1 MLPVLDAGALALAV
15 ILVCAYYAYLR
26 WQVRKHNP
34 HYTVHAVNTVARTL
48 WVETVMGSGRMDV
61 LAVQTLRNSV
71 MAASFMASTAI
82 LLIIGVLTLSGAERS
97 GGLWHSLNI
106 GATDLRL
113 TTLKLVLLLVD
124 FFFAFFCF
132 SMAVRFFNHV
142 GYMINVPLTEG
153 LDALAPRRVADYLN
167 RAGTY
172 YTLGMRAFFICV
184 PLVFWFFGPHFM
196 LAATVALIV
205 ALHYLDR
212 APAPERS

>member
-1 MLPVLDAGALALAV
+1 MPVLDAGALAAA
-15 ILVCAYYAYLR
+15 IALVLAYYAYLR
-26 WQVRKHNP
+26 WQVRKRNP
-34 HYTVHAVNTVARTL
+34 HYTVHAVNTLARVR
-48 WVETVMGSGRMDV
+48 WVETVMASGKMDV

-82 LLIIGVLTLSGAERS
+82 LLIIGVLTLSGAEKS
-97 GGLWHSLNI
+97 GELWHALNI
-106 GATDLRL
+106 GTTDLRL
-113 TTLKLVLLLVD
+113 TTLKLLLLLVD

-142 GYMINVPLTEG
+142 GYMINVPVAHSV
-153 LDALAPRRVADYLN
+153 DALAPSQVAAYLN

-196 LAATVALIV
+196 VLAAVALLA
-205 ALHYLDR
+205 ALYRLDR
-212 APAPERS
+212 PPDAS

>member
-1 MLPVLDAGALALAV
+1 MAV
-15 ILVCAYYAYLR
+15 ALVCAYYSFLR

-34 HYTVHAVNTVARTL
+34 HYTVHAVNATARVR
-48 WVETVMGSGRMDV
+48 WVETVMASGRMDV

-82 LLIIGVLTLSGAERS
+82 LLIVGVLTLSGAGRAGE
-97 GGLWHSLNI
+97 LWRALDV
-106 GATDLRL
+106 GMTDLRM
-113 TTLKLVLLLVD
+113 TTLKLLLLLVD

-142 GYMINVPLTEG
+142 GYMINVPMTEG
-153 LDALAPRRVADYLN
+153 LEALAPARVADYLN

-184 PLVFWFFGPHFM
+184 PIVFWFFGPHFM
-196 LAATVALIV
+196 LAATIALIA
-205 ALHYLDR
+205 ALHRLDR
-212 APAPERS
+212 APGQGGS

>member
-1 MLPVLDAGALALAV
+1 MPVLDAGALAAA
-15 ILVCAYYAYLR
+15 IALVLAYYAYLR
-26 WQVRKHNP
+26 WQVRKRNP
-34 HYTVHAVNTVARTL
+34 HYTVHAVNTLARVR
-48 WVETVMGSGRMDV
+48 WVETVMASGKMDV

-82 LLIIGVLTLSGAERS
+82 LLIIGVLTLSGAEKS
-97 GGLWHSLNI
+97 GELWHALNI
-106 GATDLRL
+106 GTTDLRL
-113 TTLKLVLLLVD
+113 TTLKLLLLLVD

-142 GYMINVPLTEG
+142 GYMINVPVAHSV
-153 LDALAPRRVADYLN
+153 DALAPSQVAAYLN

-196 LAATVALIV
+196 LAATVALIA
-205 ALHYLDR
+205 ALHRLDR
-212 APAPERS
+212 APPREDA

>member
-15 ILVCAYYAYLR
+15 ILVFGYYAYLR
-26 WQVRKHNP
+26 WQVWKHNP

-48 WVETVMGSGRMDV
+48 WVEAVMGSGRMDV

-82 LLIIGVLTLSGAERS
+82 LLILGVLTLSGAERS
-97 GGLWHSLNI
+97 GELWHALNI

-142 GYMINVPLTEG
+142 GYMINVPLTKG
-153 LDALAPRRVADYLN
+153 LEALAPRRVADYLN

-172 YTLGMRAFFICV
+172 YTLGMRGFFICV

-212 APAPERS
+212 APSVGRS